1 MRERERKKET
11 KKRERGRK
19 VIWAQGLVAARAAEA
34 TAGGRDGGS
43 LTDSCAS
50 LRCNSELLGHK
61 KDLATH
67 DKARGAPRA
76 NVLIYWLWAEE
87 ETRETL

>member
-1 MRERERKKET
+1 VELVITLSERERERKKET
-11 KKRERGRK
+11 KKRDRGRK

-50 LRCNSELLGHK
+50 LRCNSELCWAIK
-61 KDLATH
+61 KIWQLT
-67 DKARGAPRA
+67 
-76 NVLIYWLWAEE
+76 
-87 ETRETL
+87 TRRVGPQELTY